1 MYFFCIYISATLTH
15 PDTLLEVRPPA
26 PRHPGGVVVLDVGGF
41 RLMADNPANP
51 PALVGDDVV
60 DVLGVTVDGS
70 LPMANNL
77 AGVLE
82 AVRDKTINTL
92 ARK

>member
-41 RLMADNPANP
+41 RLIANNPANP
-51 PALVGDDVV
+51 PAPAVVVGGGDVH
-60 DVLGVTVDGS
+60 GVTA
-70 LPMANNL
+70 L
-77 AGVLE
+77 
-82 AVRDKTINTL
+82 
-92 ARK
+92 